1 MIIAVGCLL
10 GAALTFV
17 VLLALACCK
26 SAARTDDELGCR

>member
-1 MIIAVGCLL
+1 MMIAVGCLL

-26 SAARTDDELGCR
+26 SAAWADDELGCR